1 MKTQTCLRC
10 GRLFIAMNPGRKIC
24 FRCKTQADADVHL
37 AAMAFAKEIGR
48 EYRID
53 DARRTMERLR
63 GRITE

>member
-1 MKTQTCLRC
+1 
-10 GRLFIAMNPGRKIC
+10 
-24 FRCKTQADADVHL
+24 
-37 AAMAFAKEIGR
+37 MAFAKEIGR